1 MSKNTDGPA
10 KSWSVEAGKYGVRP
24 AFRKPKDK
32 EDLQLTDV
40 FTSGLGSFNC
50 PQPATPP
57 QGGSRDSPPTT
68 LTPSFS

>member
-1 MSKNTDGPA
+1 MSKNIDGPA

-40 FTSGLGSFNC
+40 FTSGLDSF
-50 PQPATPP
+50 Q
-57 QGGSRDSPPTT
+57 
-68 LTPSFS
+68 